1 MWAVGDQTSPRGQ
14 VATRTRARINTLTM
28 PQRQA
33 PEVSVVIPTYERGD
47 VVTRAV
53 ASVLRLDMGEIEVIV
68 VDDGSTDCTE
78 RVLARIDDPRLSYM
92 CTDHQGA
99 AAARNTGAR
108 RARARWLSFLDSDDT
123 VTRDWLSS
131 LLAETSSPDTAL
143 VSCGY
148 VERTDGDTV
157 IRRQRLPRPASP
169 AIGPITELIAT
180 GGTYLVRRDVFL
192 DVGGFDPDQPA
203 AQHRELALRLG
214 PTLVDRGLR
223 AGAVMRPLVDRRVG
237 RGDQIRSDDAAV
249 LAGALRI
256 LDRHRDR
263 LALDPRLLGDTAASA
278 AYRAVRLGDFV
289 EARRLMRVALRAQPV
304 KLRHWAR
311 FAALTAPGL
320 ARRRALRRRHADT
333 KR

>member
-1 MWAVGDQTSPRGQ
+1 
-14 VATRTRARINTLTM
+14 M

-33 PEVSVVIPTYERGD
+33 PEVSVVIPTFERCD

-53 ASVLRLDMGEIEVIV
+53 TSVLRQDVSDVEVIV

-78 RVLARIDDPRLSYM
+78 RVVALIDDSRLSYLR
-92 CTDHQGA
+92 TDHLGA

-108 RARARWLSFLDSDDT
+108 RARARWLTFLDSDDT
-123 VTRDWLSS
+123 VTSDWLSS
-131 LLAETSSPDTAL
+131 MLAETSPPDTAL

-148 VERTDGDTV
+148 VERQDGDTAV
-157 IRRQRLPRPASP
+157 RRQRLPRPASP

-180 GGTYLVRRDVFL
+180 GGTYLVLRDVFL
-192 DVGGFDPDQPA
+192 DVGGFDPHQPA

-223 AGAVMRPLVDRRVG
+223 AKTVMRPLVERRVG
-237 RGDQIRSDDAAV
+237 RADQIRSDDAAV

-256 LDRHRDR
+256 LDRHGDR

-278 AYRAVRLGDFV
+278 AYRAVRVGDFA
-289 EARRLMRVALRAQPV
+289 EARRLMRVALRAQPL
-304 KLRHWAR
+304 KFRHWVR
-311 FAALTAPGL
+311 FAALAAPSL
-320 ARRRALRRRHADT
+320 ARRRAVRRRNADAT
-333 KR
+333 R